1 MDKIE
6 NIIERQI
13 PTEVQDRREELNI
26 LEEKAKECRECILCN
41 NRNKSVFSK
50 GDCFPKFMII
60 GMGAGANEN
69 KQGKPFVGRAGKLL
83 DKMLLSININ
93 PEDVYITNCVKCF
106 LPDNK
111 ITQEQFDKC
120 SKQFLLEEIKLIKPK
135 YIILLG
141 NTVVDYMFDVF
152 SVKRQGNL
160 MEIKGKEHKS
170 WIINDLIMGTVKEG
184 VSLIPEWHPA
194 GILRQPSMLE
204 TYKDDWKDLVNIF
217 KPI

>member
-1 MDKIE
+1 MDIE
-6 NIIERQI
+6 NTI
-13 PTEVQDRREELNI
+13 PTEVQDRAEKLII
-26 LEEKAKECRECILCN
+26 LEDKAKECKECDLHKF
-41 NRNKSVFSK
+41 RDKSVFRK
-50 GDCFPKFMII
+50 GDSFPKLFIV
-60 GMGAGANEN
+60 GMGPGQDEN

-141 NTVVDYMFDVF
+141 NTVVDYVF
-152 SVKRQGNL
+152 NIYKIQRNGNL
-160 MEIKGKEHKS
+160 TEIRGKEYCS
-170 WIINDLIMGTVKEG
+170 INSETAQDSNVNYFK
-184 VSLIPEWHPA
+184 LIPMWHPA
-194 GILRQPSMLE
+194 GILRQPSLRTMYE
-204 TYKDDWKDLVNIF
+204 NDWKDLVNKI